1 MSNRIWIRF
10 VFILQ
15 IATGDHQDGIDS
27 YLLLNDDINA
37 ASAGKPADFW
47 RSVFCFCRLDQHL
60 SPWTTSRQCLRGT
73 GGPDRSETRHH
84 STVSNKQKCIFMCV
98 AVVNSIAYVRYL
110 KDYESVV
117 EEKADSEEDFIERV
131 AGNPIH
137 AYRLMKRLYF
147 DWQTVEKEIKTDEWR
162 SRFATYIYWMWLN
175 FIIRIIC
182 QTR

>member
-1 MSNRIWIRF
+1 
-10 VFILQ
+10 
-15 IATGDHQDGIDS
+15 
-27 YLLLNDDINA
+27 
-37 ASAGKPADFW
+37 
-47 RSVFCFCRLDQHL
+47 
-60 SPWTTSRQCLRGT
+60 
-73 GGPDRSETRHH
+73 
-84 STVSNKQKCIFMCV
+84 MCV

-162 SRFATYIYWMWLN
+162 SRFATYIYWM
-175 FIIRIIC
+175 
-182 QTR
+182 

>member
-1 MSNRIWIRF
+1 
-10 VFILQ
+10 
-15 IATGDHQDGIDS
+15 
-27 YLLLNDDINA
+27 
-37 ASAGKPADFW
+37 
-47 RSVFCFCRLDQHL
+47 
-60 SPWTTSRQCLRGT
+60 
-73 GGPDRSETRHH
+73 
-84 STVSNKQKCIFMCV
+84 MCV
-98 AVVNSIAYVRYL
+98 AIVNSIAYVRYL

-182 QTR
+182 QTQ